1 MAKKR
6 KDQRFVVGEDVEK
19 QVFSLLDANQ
29 VQSLVDLRV
38 ALEQQVKEVESA
50 LRSAPTDL
58 LAQSLARSTGRR
70 GEASFEIDPDGKMVI
85 VVSYGGEQCDPLARG
100 TLKPAW
106 TKRNERKPRKTPK
119 PTPPVVQEVQAEPEP
134 KPAPPKKKG
143 GFIKTSVAVSETRV
157 VDLDSILDG
166 FDDTDGDEMSS
177 VKDQIDEVVYDNAY
191 TPTKKKKL
199 RRIPN
204 QKVKRGSVATS
215 SLRDIAE
222 NLTGIENGDD
232 PK

>member
-6 KDQRFVVGEDVEK
+6 KDQRFVVGESVEK
-19 QVFSLLDANQ
+19 QVFSLLDPEQ
-29 VQSLVDLRV
+29 VQSLVKMRKS
-38 ALEQQVKEVESA
+38 LEKQVKEVENA
-50 LRSAPTDL
+50 LRDAPTDL
-58 LAQSLARSTGRR
+58 IAQSLARSTGRR

-119 PTPPVVQEVQAEPEP
+119 PTPAVAQEVQVESPVEAQ
-134 KPAPPKKKG
+134 PPKKKG

-157 VDLDSILDG
+157 IDLDSILDG
-166 FDDTDGDEMSS
+166 FDDADGDEMSS

-191 TPTKKKKL
+191 KPTKKKKL